1 MPEPISAAVT
11 AATAAKTS
19 ASAKAAQTMAF
30 VNNKLLPQLQSP
42 WQPQHLGGIAW
53 KPEISDLVCGR
64 PDFQHLPGAFLPTMG
79 ENASIQTIGMPDL
92 LVPGV
97 GGISIASLPIPD
109 SIFMKLLI
117 QALKNSGI
125 NMGVTFLQGEDNPA
139 VMHSAIAA
147 CTAALPAPARAAGSA
162 ATAATPRNGG
172 AAPAPAAGKDSAII
186 LGRREIGEI
195 KAPDQQTVRR
205 AAVETYLD
213 SRFGNI
219 KDLTAGIL
227 EGRLEFKAFMLAL
240 TDALDAVTFG
250 ALRPVLLRVM
260 VNPHLKHRMVV
271 YQSENKVTECSLP
284 YKPDAAP
291 KLKDG
296 VHAETGTLVER
307 RITQCSRFDIEL
319 SQDLFDKFGMDFSQF
334 ADSVIRAGLADKT
347 VVFSSLDEKEIKY
360 AVGSVKDGTQR
371 DETLRQRRVEGTEDL
386 MVRPM
391 TADEYVK
398 SEGKL
403 MVDKTLHQIITN
415 KVYEQV
421 KDPVTTIVQETPEKV
436 VNTGRETVKSH
447 EIKVEEHIKKETSVV
462 ESQMKDNITGQV
474 SAVDTTGKVL
484 TTTTVETTTKDLDT
498 TRYRLFGFDTDRLLG
513 KNTNATAQ
521 TRVEQIVTE
530 TPLVAD
536 STGDAHPGL
545 QEGDEKVV
553 LNRVQEGEEVKSS
566 EFSKGLITYVPG
578 GQIANLGLKSGLG
591 AELNWKDYTAAT
603 IEGVLIGAGVAA
615 TLVKGGA
622 SAAGAANVVSK
633 AKVARKISGRIKNV
647 PGSGF
652 KFKAVPDAKATVFR
666 PRHLP
671 TSGGAWTGKPG
682 NSIWMPDK
690 NLISKLNNPK
700 GLTTGAIWEKI
711 GLKGE
716 GIPFHTG
723 RVDFRE
729 AAIKGKELLTE
740 HFRGLGF
747 KMPDIATTMH
757 IPGFSADRVNNF
769 RLFDRMLER
778 ALHVPEGSINNTL
791 LNALGLTRHELTGG
805 RMQLVP
811 TLIHSLVPHSGGVAE
826 FKYLTSL

>member
-109 SIFMKLLI
+109 SMFMKLLI

-162 ATAATPRNGG
+162 ATAATPPNGG
-172 AAPAPAAGKDSAII
+172 ASPAPAAGKDSAII

-271 YQSENKVTECSLP
+271 YQSENKVTKCSLP

-291 KLKDG
+291 KLNDG

-403 MVDKTLHQIITN
+403 VVDKTLHQVITN
-415 KVYEQV
+415 RVYEEV
-421 KDPVTTIVQETPEKV
+421 KEPVVKIAQETPENK
-436 VNTGRETVKSH
+436 VNTGRQIVKSH
-447 EIKVEEHIKKETSVV
+447 EIKVEEHIKKEASVI

-513 KNTNATAQ
+513 KNTNATIQ
-521 TRVEQIVTE
+521 TKVEETVTE
-530 TPLVAD
+530 TPLEANPEDGGKVVSYHA
-536 STGDAHPGL
+536 L
-545 QEGDEKVV
+545 EGEKV
-553 LNRVQEGEEVKSS
+553 QSS
-566 EFSKGLITYVPG
+566 EYSKGLITYVPG

-591 AELNWKDYTAAT
+591 AELNWKDYTAAA
-603 IEGVLIGAGVAA
+603 IEGVLIGVGVAA
-615 TLVKGGA
+615 TLAKGGA
-622 SAAGAANVVSK
+622 SAAGAANVASK
-633 AKVARKISGRIKNV
+633 AKAAHKISGRLKNV
-647 PGSGF
+647 PGRGL
-652 KFKAVPDAKATVFR
+652 KFKAVADAKATVFR

-671 TSGGAWTGKPG
+671 TSGGVWAGKPG

-690 NLISKLNNPK
+690 NLVPKLNNPK

-716 GIPFHTG
+716 GIPFHAG

-729 AAIKGKELLTE
+729 AAIKGKELLTG
-740 HFRGLGF
+740 HFSGLGF
-747 KMPDIATTMH
+747 KVPDIATTMH
-757 IPGFSADRVNNF
+757 IPGFSADRANNF

-778 ALHVPEGSINNTL
+778 ALHLQEGSINNTL